1 MTPTL
6 LGLWSALL
14 WAAPSGD
21 PEALALF
28 QAAEAKLLAAKSLRV
43 EGRMASTGSFE
54 STLEVSLKTQVDRK
68 AHFSIKGDLLGRPAQ
83 VEMRSDGKTLRWA
96 GRAMPTPA
104 ALHHGLVISFLRV
117 GLLYETITLA
127 TGTQPEGSEG
137 QMEGWM
143 EVDALALGPL
153 ETVDGVTTRRID
165 FDLVIGKVK
174 SGRVEL
180 WIDVATGLPSRRSAV
195 VDFQGT
201 MAVSERYRLVEL
213 DGPVPKKPG
222 KKRPIRE

>member
-1 MTPTL
+1 M
-6 LGLWSALL
+6 LGLLPSLL

-28 QAAEAKLLAAKSLRV
+28 QAAEAKLLATKSLRV

-54 STLEVSLKTQVDRK
+54 SNLEVSLETQVDQK
-68 AHFSIKGDLLGRPAQ
+68 AHFLIKGDLLGRPGR
-83 VEMRSDGKTLRWA
+83 VEMRSDGRTLRWA
-96 GRAMPTPA
+96 GRAMPTPP
-104 ALHHGLVISFLRV
+104 ALHHGLVASFLRV

-127 TGTQPEGSEG
+127 TGAPPEGSTG
-137 QMEGWM
+137 NLEGWM

-180 WIDVATGLPSRRSAV
+180 WIDVATGLPYRRTSV

-201 MAVSERYRLVEL
+201 MAVSERYRRVEL
-213 DGPVPKKPG
+213 DGPTPKKPG
-222 KKRPIRE
+222 KKRPPSE